1 MLYPFTIWLTG
12 LPSAGKTTIAF
23 DLQNRFKLDGISAV
37 VVDGDIFRKQFCS
50 DLGFSLGDRHENI
63 RRAASM
69 ARIVNDSGVIAICS
83 FISPTQEIRQLAKSI
98 IGSESFVEVFVSTPL
113 SVCKQ
118 RDSKGLYRKADL
130 GEIKELTGISSP
142 FETPNNPYYQ
152 VDTSTQSRD
161 EVITSIYRA
170 LQGKFL

>member
-1 MLYPFTIWLTG
+1 
-12 LPSAGKTTIAF
+12 
-23 DLQNRFKLDGISAV
+23 
-37 VVDGDIFRKQFCS
+37 
-50 DLGFSLGDRHENI
+50 
-63 RRAASM
+63 M

-98 IGSESFVEVFVSTPL
+98 IGSESFVELFVSTPL

-142 FETPNNPYYQ
+142 FEPPNNPYYQ

-161 EVITSIYRA
+161 EVITAIYRA